1 MAKSRR
7 RNLLSDE
14 EPENFWPSFTDLT
27 STIALILFMLVLL
40 AFLQNLASGK
50 QLEQVRDELRTTLAS
65 LGAAKAQVDTNA
77 QQLKLLAGQLDL
89 GRAELKLSQDKLA
102 MQQQV
107 IAESSAE
114 LGTLRSQL
122 QGIAV
127 LRLDVLQKVKQSI
140 EAQLGGAAQRTPV
153 IIADNGN
160 IVINESVVFESDSYT
175 IKPAGKPLL
184 DTLAHAFANVLGDPA
199 VRENIDVILVQGH
212 TDERG
217 SVAYNRELSAKRAN
231 AVVDHMFAADPALEE
246 RYGSYFASSAYSEFR
261 PLRTDRS
268 DEAYGQNRRIE
279 LSVVLRDANV
289 GKLIDSYIQGVDPS
303 LQAPAAPAPSATPP
317 EPAP

>member
-1 MAKSRR
+1 MARQRR
-7 RNLLSDE
+7 RNLLPDE
-14 EPENFWPSFTDLT
+14 ETENFWPSFTDLT

-50 QLEQVRDELRTTLAS
+50 RLEQVRDELRTTLAS
-65 LGAAKAQVDTNA
+65 LGAAKTQVDQNA
-77 QQLKLLAGQLDL
+77 QQLKLLAGQLEV
-89 GRAELKLSQDKLA
+89 GRAELKLSQDRLA
-102 MQQQV
+102 AQQQV
-107 IAESSAE
+107 ITDSSVE
-114 LGTLRSQL
+114 LNTLRTQL

-140 EAQLGGAAQRTPV
+140 EARLGASAGRAQV

-217 SVAYNRELSAKRAN
+217 SVAYNRDLSAKRAN
-231 AVVDHMFAADPALEE
+231 AVVDHLFAADPSLEE

-261 PLRTDRS
+261 PLRPGQSPD
-268 DEAYGQNRRIE
+268 AYAQNRRIE

-289 GKLIDSYIQGVDPS
+289 GKLIDAYMQGVDPA
-303 LQAPAAPAPSATPP
+303 LQPTQAAPAAPT
-317 EPAP
+317 PAP

>member
-1 MAKSRR
+1 MARQRR
-7 RNLLSDE
+7 RNLLPDE
-14 EPENFWPSFTDLT
+14 ETENFWPSFTDLT

-50 QLEQVRDELRTTLAS
+50 RLEQVRDELRTTLAS
-65 LGAAKAQVDTNA
+65 LGAAKAQVDQSA
-77 QQLKLLAGQLDL
+77 QQLKLLAGQLEV
-89 GRAELKLSQDKLA
+89 GRAQLKLSQDQLA
-102 MQQQV
+102 AQQQ
-107 IAESSAE
+107 IITDSSVE
-114 LGTLRSQL
+114 LNTLRAQL

-140 EAQLGGAAQRTPV
+140 EAQLGAGASRTPV

-231 AVVDHMFAADPALEE
+231 AVVDHLFAADPALEE

-261 PLRTDRS
+261 PLRTGQSPD
-268 DEAYGQNRRIE
+268 AYAQNRRIE
-279 LSVVLRDANV
+279 LSVVLRDASV
-289 GKLIDSYIQGVDPS
+289 RQLIDAYMRGVDPA
-303 LQAPAAPAPSATPP
+303 LKAG
-317 EPAP
+317 EPAPEEAGGP

>member
-1 MAKSRR
+1 MTKQRR
-7 RNLLSDE
+7 RSLLSDE

-50 QLEQVRDELRTTLAS
+50 QLEQVRDELRATLAS
-65 LGAAKAQVDTNA
+65 LGAAKAQVDSNA
-77 QQLKLLAGQLDL
+77 QQLKLLAGQLEL
-89 GRAELKLSQDKLA
+89 GRAELKVSQDKLA
-102 MQQQV
+102 VQQQV

-140 EAQLGGAAQRTPV
+140 EAQLGAGAQRSSPV
-153 IIADNGN
+153 VIADNGN

-231 AVVDHMFAADPALEE
+231 AVVDHLFAADPALEE

-261 PLRTDRS
+261 PLRS
-268 DEAYGQNRRIE
+268 DKSDDAYGQNRRIE

-289 GKLIDSYIQGVDPS
+289 GKLIDAYIQGVDPALS
-303 LQAPAAPAPSATPP
+303 QPTAAPPQPP
-317 EPAP
+317 PPAP